1 MKNFFDLIQRLG
13 SSSAD
18 IIWFP
23 LLIWTC
29 VSTFIFLL
37 LRFNKSVNPLYQY
50 HIRVATLFA
59 LPMGLLS
66 AILLQVFNNFYS
78 SSNFSTS
85 VFVVENPL
93 PVVYSV
99 PLSSGSAEYS
109 IPWMEIN
116 FLIGL
121 VSILVLIVAALMMVR
136 LIYSYFQLK
145 KLHQQLNREPLTNT
159 NLSSGIKDG
168 SVSIAFHDH
177 PLVPFTFGWASPIIV
192 LPEKIKE
199 DSTKLNMAIQH
210 ELVHIRRGDYLL
222 QLALS
227 VIESVFWFH
236 PLVKIGATEIEIYR
250 EISCDQEV
258 LNTSDI
264 HPKKYAN
271 MLLEL
276 VPLNKGYGSFAVN
289 MAVKQSTLKQRIETM
304 KHHKMHK
311 TSYKRSLFL
320 LLSITLMVIAPIACS
335 DLRGPETLSD
345 EEILNEKMTLTE
357 FVMEINGKEVMSANK
372 PGVSVSAQG
381 LGAIAISPKDYGLF
395 EFSIRPFDGAV
406 QSGAISDNIAEF
418 KVNQLNVSIASTQK
432 ILENNSDA
440 MIWVRHFPNAKI
452 APGFSSYGDANQP
465 PPPPPPTNL
474 NNPADQEVFIVVE
487 SMPELIGGQVGIQ
500 SKVEY
505 PATAKRAGIQG
516 RVTVQFIV
524 DKNGNVVE
532 PKVIRGI
539 GGGCDEEAVRVVSEA
554 KFKPGVQRGQNVEV
568 QMSLPV
574 LFRLNDSEFQQSN
587 DYETPPPPPPPI
599 KVETLESSNGTVKVK
614 LSSDFGPLVGASVKI
629 EGTKRATAT
638 NQEGIATISGLEKG
652 TYKFAFSYVG
662 FGQPVKEITVK

>member
-1 MKNFFDLIQRLG
+1 
-13 SSSAD
+13 
-18 IIWFP
+18 
-23 LLIWTC
+23 
-29 VSTFIFLL
+29 
-37 LRFNKSVNPLYQY
+37 
-50 HIRVATLFA
+50 
-59 LPMGLLS
+59 
-66 AILLQVFNNFYS
+66 
-78 SSNFSTS
+78 
-85 VFVVENPL
+85 
-93 PVVYSV
+93 
-99 PLSSGSAEYS
+99 
-109 IPWMEIN
+109 
-116 FLIGL
+116 
-121 VSILVLIVAALMMVR
+121 
-136 LIYSYFQLK
+136 
-145 KLHQQLNREPLTNT
+145 
-159 NLSSGIKDG
+159 
-168 SVSIAFHDH
+168 
-177 PLVPFTFGWASPIIV
+177 
-192 LPEKIKE
+192 
-199 DSTKLNMAIQH
+199 
-210 ELVHIRRGDYLL
+210 
-222 QLALS
+222 
-227 VIESVFWFH
+227 
-236 PLVKIGATEIEIYR
+236 
-250 EISCDQEV
+250 
-258 LNTSDI
+258 
-264 HPKKYAN
+264 
-271 MLLEL
+271 
-276 VPLNKGYGSFAVN
+276 
-289 MAVKQSTLKQRIETM
+289 
-304 KHHKMHK
+304 
-311 TSYKRSLFL
+311 
-320 LLSITLMVIAPIACS
+320 
-335 DLRGPETLSD
+335 
-345 EEILNEKMTLTE
+345 
-357 FVMEINGKEVMSANK
+357 
-372 PGVSVSAQG
+372 
-381 LGAIAISPKDYGLF
+381 
-395 EFSIRPFDGAV
+395 
-406 QSGAISDNIAEF
+406 
-418 KVNQLNVSIASTQK
+418 
-432 ILENNSDA
+432 